1 MCQKSYSDTGAGARE
16 ELKMSVKTYTTN
28 RQKRKREKNQT
39 EGILRTTSN
48 SFNDLGNLADLEKID
63 MLINIG
69 LSENLKLF
77 YLKDHFWS
85 KRTTFNP
92 LLI

>member
-28 RQKRKREKNQT
+28 RQKRKREENQT

-48 SFNDLGNLADLEKID
+48 SFNDLGNLADLETID

-69 LSENLKLF
+69 LSENLARKIILF
-77 YLKDHFWS
+77 ERPFLVETDNF
-85 KRTTFNP
+85 
-92 LLI
+92 